1 MLRDIKFKHSTGEK
15 MPKILGVN
23 LDTGSLSASLMDT
36 RFRSVKHL
44 KSERVVLPE
53 NREERNGAISV
64 TLTKWQK
71 EYIPAG
77 VVLGLPLQNFS
88 WRTIELPSMK
98 RSDMQEALF
107 FELEKY
113 LPLPMDEYIYDFLV
127 TGSGKTAP
135 NMVKVLVLSIK
146 KEVLKG
152 LLKIVKEAGMDILSV
167 RCSTT
172 DMLSGVMDI
181 SGEKRLEGIFVN
193 ATDDAYDLVGLHGSR
208 PAYMKR
214 LPKVAEI
221 KEEIEALAIEYPGQ
235 LYVTGPMDQAVS
247 GKFNSRKFQL
257 LTPDLL
263 VSSFVKKTALGLNFL
278 PEEFIKQKKDYYPY
292 IIGGLAAATIFVF
305 LLTGVIAWYKERRAL
320 GEIETKISAIKSRA
334 SGIIEAHKKLD
345 MLQNDRRV
353 LTDFQ
358 NRSNLSIWIMD
369 TLSKTLPTDSWL
381 MNLSIDDKGKVEMEG
396 FTKNTS
402 KLILALEDSKA
413 FKNISFS
420 APIIKKDSEERF
432 ALKMEVERF

>member
-1 MLRDIKFKHSTGEK
+1 

-23 LDTGSLSASLMDT
+23 LDSGSLSASLMDSK
-36 RFRSVKHL
+36 FRSVKHL
-44 KSERVVLPE
+44 KSERSVLPE
-53 NREERNGAISV
+53 NREERNSV
-64 TLTKWQK
+64 IAATLAKWQK
-71 EYIPAG
+71 EYMPAG

-88 WRTIELPSMK
+88 WRAMELPSMK
-98 RSDMQEALF
+98 RSDMHNALF

-135 NMVKVLVLSIK
+135 NMVMVLVFSIK
-146 KEVLKG
+146 KEVLNG
-152 LLKIVKEAGMDILSV
+152 LLKIVKEAGMDIFAV

-172 DMLSGVMDI
+172 DLLSGVMDI

-193 ATDDAYDLVGLHGSR
+193 ATDDAYEIIGLHGSS
-208 PAYMKR
+208 PVYLKR
-214 LPKVAEI
+214 LPKAAEV
-221 KEEIEALAIEYPGQ
+221 KEEIEALAVEYPGR
-235 LYVTGPMDQAVS
+235 LYVTGPMEQAVT

-263 VSSFVKKTALGLNFL
+263 VSSFVKKTALDLNFL
-278 PEEFIKQKKDYYPY
+278 PAEFIKQKKDYYPY
-292 IIGGLAAATIFVF
+292 IIGGLAAAAILIF
-305 LLTGVIAWYKERRAL
+305 LLTGVIAWNKDRRAL
-320 GEIETKISAIKSRA
+320 VKIEAKISALKSRA
-334 SGIIEAHKKLD
+334 SGTIEAQKKLD
-345 MLQNDRRV
+345 LLQYDRKV

-358 NRSNLSIWIMD
+358 NRSNLSIRIMD
-369 TLSKTLPTDSWL
+369 TLSKTLPTDAWL

-396 FTKNTS
+396 FTKQTS
-402 KLILALEDSKA
+402 KLILALEKSNA